1 MIRVIIFNMCSV
13 DENCIN
19 ENYKNSLHSTFND
32 LQSRGYTL
40 YAVDNISVKDLNR
53 KILTLGFRSF
63 LKTPEYND
71 LYCVKDYY
79 LKIILNTI
87 NHEINTSN
95 ILVVDLG
102 DGVAVGM
109 YNNIKICQRLN
120 LNVCLLNAST
130 YESFTEKI
138 LESILYYQD
147 ENKSIGKKTLFQKSI
162 NIVVPIMGDNTR
174 FLRSSY
180 GMERSLIAFGKPI
193 LSWVVGNLQIDANYI
208 FVIREHLCRLHKID
222 KILESMYPGCTII
235 QSESK
240 TEGNACSILLAE
252 KYINNDNP
260 LIVVNDNQ
268 WLQWDVEEYITDFLL
283 GTKSHLQLIT
293 FICCGD
299 NSFHYIKTEDSNDKN
314 VLSIMLNTPVNEYA
328 LAEVYFWRN
337 GKDYV
342 KYTHRM
348 NSQNKRIFGELST
361 TLVTNEVLDDI
372 KNNILPQGSVT
383 HRICDKYFPFR
394 EEHELKSF
402 YQWYI
407 DDKRDVRIKSILK

>member
-1 MIRVIIFNMCSV
+1 MIRVIIFNMCGI

-19 ENYKNSLHSTFND
+19 ENYKNLLYATFND
-32 LQSRGYTL
+32 LQSRGYIL

-53 KILTLGFRSF
+53 KILTLGFNTF

-71 LYCVKDYY
+71 LYCIKDYY

-87 NHEINTSN
+87 DHEINSSD
-95 ILVVDLG
+95 ILVVDFGNDLAAG
-102 DGVAVGM
+102 I

-120 LNVCLLNAST
+120 LNVCLLNDS
-130 YESFTEKI
+130 ESFTDKI
-138 LESILYYQD
+138 LESIIYYQD

-180 GMERSLIAFGKPI
+180 GMERALIVFGKPI
-193 LSWVVGNLQIDANYI
+193 LSWVVCNLQIDANYI
-208 FVIREHLCRLHKID
+208 FIIREHLCRLHKID
-222 KILESMYPGCTII
+222 KILESMYPDCTII
-235 QSESK
+235 KSESK
-240 TEGNACSILLAE
+240 TEGNVCSIIMAE

-260 LIVVNDNQ
+260 LIVINDNQ
-268 WLQWDVEEYITDFLL
+268 WLQWNVEEYITDFLL
-283 GTKSHLQLIT
+283 GTKSYLQLIT
-293 FICCGD
+293 FRCCGD
-299 NSFHYIKTEDSNDKN
+299 NSFHYIKTEDSDDKN

-328 LAEVYFWRN
+328 LTEVYFWRH
-337 GKDYV
+337 GKDFV
-342 KYTHRM
+342 KYAHRM
-348 NSQNKRIFGELST
+348 NSQNKRIFGEFST
-361 TLVTNEVLDDI
+361 TLITNEVLDDI
-372 KNNILPQGSVT
+372 KNNILPQGSVI

-407 DDKRDVRIKSILK
+407 DDKRDVRIK